1 MNPQGICI
9 MEEGPGRGLGGLN
22 PVSYLDEAGA
32 ESKIVWGVIIL
43 ISFFIRFLFKS
54 RYYFI

>member
-9 MEEGPGRGLGGLN
+9 MEEGPGRGLGGLS

-32 ESKIVWGVIIL
+32 E
-43 ISFFIRFLFKS
+43 
-54 RYYFI
+54 